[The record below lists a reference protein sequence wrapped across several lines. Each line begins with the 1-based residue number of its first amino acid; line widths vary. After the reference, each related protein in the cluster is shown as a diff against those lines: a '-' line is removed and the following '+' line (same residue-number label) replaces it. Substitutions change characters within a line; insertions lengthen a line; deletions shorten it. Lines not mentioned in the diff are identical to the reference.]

1 MKCNYELKMSATLYT
16 IELNV
21 FKTVQED
28 TIFKIKLLIDKICA
42 YIETRSGK
50 ARFFSGWLPVAE

>member
-1 MKCNYELKMSATLYT
+1 MSTTLYT
-16 IELNV
+16 IQLNV

-28 TIFKIKLLIDKICA
+28 TIFKIKLLFDKICA

-50 ARFFSGWLPVAE
+50 ARFFSGWHPVAE